1 MQKRLLLTISI
12 AALVSAGQVFTM
24 PPALAAGGTKPAP
37 SGRSWVNPIKDEHV
51 KPLPAGFRASSA
63 QHGFPAQEP
72 QPTAGRGGLTG
83 AERTTTAQTAAADTS
98 IQFLTRP
105 YTTWH
110 NITSVFDHCVPDYS
124 TDGKVCRFDGSV
136 GYRSNGVD
144 PSFSLGYAQ
153 TLGGSDYLYYDGH
166 NGWDYSM
173 YYENVLAS
181 ADGVVRIAGTDSIN
195 PCFGQTI
202 TVDHLNGFTTRYAH
216 LSKIYVAS
224 GQSVS
229 RGQVIAQSGNTGCS
243 TGPHL
248 HFGVYITSSWTAV
261 DPWGW
266 SGAPGADPWPSDPG
280 NLWLTGYAQFPL
292 PTAPSNVIAIPGV
305 QSAQV
310 SWTPPSFSGGTP
322 ITSYIVSASPTIA
335 PVTVSGSTTSVVIGG
350 LTNGTSYT
358 FTVTAV
364 NSVSSGASSA
374 TSNAATPNSSSTF
387 YFAEGSTNPGFSETL
402 SILGPKQAGLATID
416 YYTAQGGTST
426 SLAAFD
432 AGKVTTVDVNGTL
445 GSARD
450 VSIRV
455 TLPVPGVVERSLHFN
470 TGLWHGSTDQ
480 IGVSQ
485 PATEW
490 DFAEGSTLSYF
501 NEYLTLQ
508 NPNPSAVTVNLNY
521 FTSSGNHPVK
531 TLSLPGVSR
540 TTVEVFGGDPV
551 NNVVGC
557 VPEGS
562 GASCGVGRNFI
573 GVSVQVKSTSLP
585 IVAERPLYVNGF
597 SFGSGII
604 RDGHDDF
611 GANGAATVWNFAE
624 GTTLAGFNEYLA
636 LQNPGGTVANLTM
649 SFLDGSGSKTVRTL
663 AVPANS
669 RSTVPVFDAIQ
680 GIGPNGAAVSVQVT
694 SDQPIVVERP
704 MYMVR
709 DFGSGVV
716 AGATV
721 AVGSTGLS
729 TLFGFSAGSTLA
741 SNHEYL
747 TIENP
752 GATAANLTATYYTGG
767 AAVVKSFAVAAGSR
781 HTVDVSSAAE
791 GAGTGFATIGIVLS
805 SDQPILV
812 EKASYDANP
821 ATYGATVAIGF
832 SPASF

>member
-1 MQKRLLLTISI
+1 
-12 AALVSAGQVFTM
+12 
-24 PPALAAGGTKPAP
+24 
-37 SGRSWVNPIKDEHV
+37 
-51 KPLPAGFRASSA
+51 
-63 QHGFPAQEP
+63 
-72 QPTAGRGGLTG
+72 
-83 AERTTTAQTAAADTS
+83 
-98 IQFLTRP
+98 
-105 YTTWH
+105 
-110 NITSVFDHCVPDYS
+110 
-124 TDGKVCRFDGSV
+124 
-136 GYRSNGVD
+136 
-144 PSFSLGYAQ
+144 
-153 TLGGSDYLYYDGH
+153 
-166 NGWDYSM
+166 
-173 YYENVLAS
+173 
-181 ADGVVRIAGTDSIN
+181 
-195 PCFGQTI
+195 
-202 TVDHLNGFTTRYAH
+202 
-216 LSKIYVAS
+216 
-224 GQSVS
+224 
-229 RGQVIAQSGNTGCS
+229 VIAQSGNTGCS
-243 TGPHL
+243 SGPHL

-292 PTAPSNVIAIPGV
+292 PSAPSNVVAIPGI

-310 SWTPPSFSGGTP
+310 SWTPPSFSGGTS
-322 ITSYIVSASPTIA
+322 ITSYVVTATPAVAS
-335 PVTVSGSTTSVVIGG
+335 VTVPGSTTSVVMGG
-350 LTNGTSYT
+350 LTNGTAYT

-364 NSVSSGASSA
+364 NSVASGASSA
-374 TSNAATPNSSSTF
+374 TSNAVTPNAVSTF
-387 YFAEGSTNPGFSETL
+387 YFAEGSTNAGFSETL
-402 SILGPKQAGLATID
+402 SILGPKQPGLATID
-416 YYTAQGGTST
+416 YYTAQGLTST
-426 SLAAFD
+426 SKAAFA
-432 AGKVTTVDVNGTL
+432 AGNVTTVDVNGTL
-445 GSARD
+445 GGGKD
-450 VSIRV
+450 VSIKV

-490 DFAEGSTLSYF
+490 DFAEGSTLSSF

-508 NPNPSAVTVNLNY
+508 NPNASAVTVNLNY
-521 FTSSGNHPVK
+521 FTSSANHPVK
-531 TLSLPGVSR
+531 TVSLPAVSR
-540 TTVEVFGGDPV
+540 TTVEVFSGDPLT
-551 NNVVGC
+551 NVAGC
-557 VPEGS
+557 VPGGS
-562 GASCGVGRNFI
+562 GASCGVGRNLA
-573 GVSVQVKSTSLP
+573 GVSVQVKSSSLP
-585 IVAERPLYVNGF
+585 IVAERPFYVNGF

-611 GANGAATVWNFAE
+611 GANGAGTVWNFAE

-636 LQNPGGTVANLTM
+636 LQNPGGTVANVTL

-669 RSTVPVFDAIQ
+669 RSTVPVFDPSQ
-680 GIGPNGAAVSVQVT
+680 GVGPNVAAVSTQVT

-721 AVGSTGLS
+721 AVGSTGLA

-752 GATAANLTATYYTGG
+752 GTTAANLTATYYTSGG
-767 AAVVKSFAVAAGSR
+767 TVVKSFVVPAGSR
-781 HTVDVSSAAE
+781 HTVDVSNTAE
-791 GAGTGFATIGIVLS
+791 GAGAGFATVGIVLS

-821 ATYGATVAIGF
+821 ATYGATVAVGA

>member
-12 AALVSAGQVFTM
+12 AALVSAGQVFIM

-37 SGRSWVNPIKDEHV
+37 SVRPWVNPIKDEHV
-51 KPLPAGFRASSA
+51 KPLPAGVRASSA
-63 QHGFPAQEP
+63 QHGLPAQEP

-292 PTAPSNVIAIPGV
+292 PSAPSNVVAIPGI

-322 ITSYIVSASPTIA
+322 ITSYIVSASPAIA

-374 TSNAATPNSSSTF
+374 TSNAATPNTASTF

-416 YYTAQGGTST
+416 YYTPQGQTST
-426 SLAAFD
+426 GTAAFT
-432 AGKVTTVDVNGTL
+432 AGKVTTVDVNATL

-450 VSIRV
+450 VSIKV

-490 DFAEGSTLSYF
+490 DFAEGSTLPYF

-508 NPNPSAVTVNLNY
+508 NPNPTAVTVNLNY
-521 FTSSGNHPVK
+521 FTSGGAHPVK
-531 TLSLPGVSR
+531 TLSLPGASR
-540 TTVEVFGGDPV
+540 TTVEVSSGDPV
-551 NNVVGC
+551 NNVAGCIPVGT
-557 VPEGS
+557 
-562 GASCGVGRNFI
+562 GASCGVGRNLA
-573 GVSVQVKSTSLP
+573 GVSVQVKSTSLA
-585 IVAERPLYVNGF
+585 IVAERPFYVNAF
-597 SFGSGII
+597 NFGSGII

-611 GANGAATVWNFAE
+611 GANAAATVWNFAE
-624 GTTLAGFNEYLA
+624 GTTLGGFNEYLA
-636 LQNPGGTVANLTM
+636 LQNPGGTPANVTI
-649 SFLDGSGSKTVRTL
+649 SFLDGAGSKTVRTL
-663 AVPANS
+663 AVPGNS
-669 RSTVPVFDAIQ
+669 RSTVPVWDPIQ
-680 GIGPNGAAVSVQVT
+680 GVGPNVAAVSAQVT

-721 AVGSTGLS
+721 AVGSTRLS

-781 HTVDVSSAAE
+781 HTVDVSSATE
-791 GAGTGFATIGIVLS
+791 GAGSGYATVGIVLT

-821 ATYGATVAIGF
+821 ATYGATVAIGS

>member
-1 MQKRLLLTISI
+1 MQKRLLLTIAA
-12 AALVSAGQVFTM
+12 AALVSAGQAWPTQTV
-24 PPALAAGGTKPAP
+24 LAAAKSTP
-37 SGRSWVNPIKDEHV
+37 SARAWVNPIKDEHL
-51 KPLPAGFRASSA
+51 KPLPSGTHAAVLHHPLS
-63 QHGFPAQEP
+63 AQEP
-72 QPTAGRGGLTG
+72 PATAGRGGLLSP
-83 AERTTTAQTAAADTS
+83 ERMATAQTAADTS

-110 NITSVFDHCVPDYS
+110 DITSDFDHCNPDYS

-136 GYRSNGVD
+136 GLKSNGVD
-144 PSFSLGYAQ
+144 PSFALGYAQ
-153 TLGGSDYLYYDGH
+153 TPGGRDYLYYDGH

-173 YYENVLAS
+173 YYENILAS
-181 ADGVVRIAGTDSIN
+181 ADGVVRIAGIDSIN

-202 TVDHLNGFTTRYAH
+202 TVDHLNGFTSRYAH

-243 TGPHL
+243 SGPHL

-266 SGAPGADPWPSDPG
+266 TGAGGDPWPSDPG

-292 PTAPSNVIAIPGV
+292 PSAPSNVVAIPGI

-310 SWTPPSFSGGTP
+310 SWTPPSFTGGTP
-322 ITSYIVSASPTIA
+322 LTSYTVSASPGGA
-335 PVTVSGSTTSVVIGG
+335 SVSVSGSTTSVVLTG
-350 LTNGTSYT
+350 LTNGTAYT
-358 FTVTAV
+358 FTVTAL

-374 TSNAATPNSSSTF
+374 TSNAVTPNLASTF
-387 YFAEGSTNPGFSETL
+387 YFAEGSTNAGFSETL
-402 SILGPKQAGLATID
+402 SILGPKQDGLATID
-416 YYTAQGGTST
+416 YFTAQGQAST
-426 SLAAFD
+426 TRAAFA
-432 AGKVTTVDVNGTL
+432 AGKVTTVDVNAVL
-445 GSARD
+445 GANKD
-450 VSIRV
+450 VSIKV
-455 TLPVPGVVERSLHFN
+455 TLPVPGVVERSLSFS
-470 TGLWHGSTDQ
+470 TGTWHGSTDQ
-480 IGVSQ
+480 VGVAQ

-490 DFAEGSTLSYF
+490 DFAEGSTLTSF

-531 TLSLPGVSR
+531 TLTLPGVSR
-540 TTVEVFGGDPV
+540 TTVEVFSGDPLT
-551 NNVVGC
+551 NVAGC
-557 VPEGS
+557 VPGGT
-562 GASCGVGRNFI
+562 GASCGVGRNLA
-573 GVSVQVKSTSLP
+573 GVSVQVKSAGLP
-585 IVAERPLYVNGF
+585 IVAERPFYVNGF

-604 RDGHDDF
+604 RDGHDAF
-611 GANGAATVWNFAE
+611 GAYSAATVWNFAE
-624 GTTLAGFNEYLA
+624 GTTQAGFNEYLA
-636 LQNPGGTVANLTM
+636 LQNPGGVVANVTLT
-649 SFLDGSGSKTVRTL
+649 FLSGVGSKTVRTL

-669 RSTVPVFDAIQ
+669 RFTVPVFDPVQ
-680 GIGPNGAAVSVQVT
+680 GVGPNVAAVSTQVA

-704 MYMVR
+704 MYMVH

-716 AGATV
+716 AGATD

-729 TLFGFSAGSTLA
+729 TLFGFSAGSTVA

-752 GATAANLTATYYTGG
+752 GTTAANLSATYHTSGG
-767 AAVVKSFAVAAGSR
+767 PVVKSFVVPAGSR

-791 GAGTGFATIGIVLS
+791 GAGPGFTTVGIVLS